1 MENGIQRINEI
12 KFIQKII
19 EDNSIYNETKVKYN
33 MFFDPLAKVLFNI
46 IGIKIS
52 RLGEFRPLLHL
63 QELCND
69 EIRVAKFNNLG
80 YPFKMTNDPNDLVNY
95 LASFSDENVKPST
108 LETFITDEFLR
119 YKLDETS
126 LKIKESIYDS
136 TKNVRS
142 LLVHTSIEL
151 DNLLCE
157 AQDDVIVKDGSQLVD
172 DMISYL
178 NNPDVESYINTGI
191 DIIDQESGG
200 TPKEALI
207 SIVACSKMGKSMVL
221 IDSCLYNLSQG
232 RSCVFFSIEMSEE
245 QVFQRMIA
253 RYLQFDVE
261 KIAKKEYN
269 EEEKRMLIEGAM
281 DFKERFGGLFEIYQN
296 KNGMLVK
303 NIEAHISRKIKAGQK
318 VDDIF
323 VDYLQIL
330 DEATKQTKVEKMEE
344 LPKQLRVLKQKL
356 GLRIFV
362 PAQLNTS
369 AKTKTIEEITE
380 DDLNWAKNL
389 ARECDVLIA
398 LHRHPIYKL
407 TQMKYILARIKH
419 TDETYFFP
427 EANLNIAKFGAGH
440 VWDETMAEQIAIEKG
455 LYSPIPKKKN
465 NTSFEEQAWV

>member
-1 MENGIQRINEI
+1 MDNGIQRIYEI

-19 EDNSIYNETKVKYN
+19 EDNSIYNETKIKYN
-33 MFFDPLAKVLFNI
+33 MFFDPLAKVLFNT

-69 EIRVAKFNNLG
+69 DVRINKFNNLG
-80 YPFKMTNDPNDLVNY
+80 YPFKMTNDPQDLVDY
-95 LASFSDENVKPST
+95 LKSFSDDNIKPST
-108 LETFITDEFLR
+108 LETFITDEFIKF
-119 YKLDETS
+119 KLEEAS
-126 LKIKESIYDS
+126 VRIKESVSDS

-142 LLVHTSIEL
+142 LLVQTSIEL

-157 AQDDVIVKDGSQLVD
+157 AQDDVIVQDGTQLVD
-172 DMISYL
+172 NMITYL
-178 NNPDVESYINTGI
+178 NDPDVESYIKTGI
-191 DIIDQESGG
+191 DIIDKESGG

-207 SIVACSKMGKSMVL
+207 SVIACSKMGKSMVL
-221 IDSCLYNLSQG
+221 IDSCLYNLTQG
-232 RSCVFFSIEMSEE
+232 RSCVFFSIEMSVE

-253 RYLQFDVE
+253 RYLQMDVE

-330 DEATKQTKVEKMEE
+330 DESTKQTKVEKMEE

-369 AKTKTIEEITE
+369 AKTKNIEEITE

-389 ARECDVLIA
+389 AR
-398 LHRHPIYKL
+398 Y
-407 TQMKYILARIKH
+407 LAC
-419 TDETYFFP
+419 
-427 EANLNIAKFGAGH
+427 A
-440 VWDETMAEQIAIEKG
+440 
-455 LYSPIPKKKN
+455 
-465 NTSFEEQAWV
+465 